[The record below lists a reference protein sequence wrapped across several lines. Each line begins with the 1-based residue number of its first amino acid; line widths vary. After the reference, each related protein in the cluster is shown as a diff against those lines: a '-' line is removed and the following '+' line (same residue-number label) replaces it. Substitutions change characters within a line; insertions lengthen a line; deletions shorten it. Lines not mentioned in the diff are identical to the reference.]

1 MEPSPADIIPQ
12 VFINRWNNL
21 QQKIFDQISAVTN
34 SDMMESLA
42 MEKNIG
48 QHSSSADNV
57 VAESSA
63 VTNTYKYSSSAESD
77 TLESSFIEDPRHHS
91 SAADSVA
98 SESSA
103 AENSDQP
110 SSLAVSGKEESYV
123 TNNIGQDSSAA
134 DSVALVSSADEN
146 TDRHSSLADCDKLD
160 SSPAVSVAHSFPAV
174 SVSPELFTA
183 ENIGQCSSPEC
194 SDTPYTGPLVM
205 FCSKEVTRLPLLKE
219 PFTDMDLFNFLFN
232 LKRGLHNNKDQMY
245 RYLTG
250 LQLHQGK
257 YKPIFPDIN
266 AAASDTGRFN
276 ICDLMIFSPALG
288 WRYFAIPGRF

>member
-1 MEPSPADIIPQ
+1 MI
-12 VFINRWNNL
+12 
-21 QQKIFDQISAVTN
+21 
-34 SDMMESLA
+34 ESLA

-48 QHSSSADNV
+48 QHSSTADNV
-57 VAESSA
+57 VPESSA
-63 VTNTYKYSSSAESD
+63 VTNTYKYSSLVESD

-103 AENSDQP
+103 AENSDQS
-110 SSLAVSGKEESYV
+110 SSLAVSGKVESCV
-123 TNNIGQDSSAA
+123 TDNIGQDSSAA
-134 DSVALVSSADEN
+134 DSVALVSSADKN
-146 TDRHSSLADCDKLD
+146 ADQHSSLAESGKLE
-160 SSPAVSVAHSFPAV
+160 SSVIDDIGNHSYAADSVAHSSPADSVAHSSPAV

-205 FCSKEVTRLPLLKE
+205 FCSKRVTRLPLLEK
-219 PFTDMDLFNFLFN
+219 PFSHVDLLRFLQN
-232 LKRGLHNNKDQMY
+232 LMHGLHKNKDQMY

-266 AAASDTGRFN
+266 AATSDRGRFN
-276 ICDLMIFSPALG
+276 ICDLMILSPALG
-288 WRYFAIPGRF
+288 WRNFAIPGRF